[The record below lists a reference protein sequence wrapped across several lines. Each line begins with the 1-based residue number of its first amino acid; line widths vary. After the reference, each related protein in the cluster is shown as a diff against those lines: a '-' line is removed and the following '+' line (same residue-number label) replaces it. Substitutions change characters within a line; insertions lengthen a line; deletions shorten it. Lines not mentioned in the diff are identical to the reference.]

1 MSSSNQVGLM
11 FSFNKPKINTTNN
24 TTTNTTTNTTKTIQ
38 PRSTSVLQARSRMAS
53 NPFTSYLSPR
63 AIINSPKTGCST
75 CGT

>member
-11 FSFNKPKINTTNN
+11 FSFNKPKIN